1 MLLLTPPPEL
11 FVAHERVWRDE
22 GEIVVQQPNVNPYM
36 LPPKLN
42 WGQLLVD
49 NVAATEFDFFRLLFP
64 MRFMNEVIIPLT
76 NQKLNTLQQSILQPD
91 EFLLFLGIT
100 LSMALQP
107 IRGGI
112 DAYWGVEKGINDT
125 IYTPGNYG
133 HRFKMSKH
141 RFKCIRRCM
150 TFGTTVQTPTV
161 PGVQA
166 EPDKDP
172 WGAIR
177 PFVNAN
183 TCRSKCV
190 TPGRVLTVDEVMSMW
205 LGLDGEYAVEGL
217 PHVTKIQR
225 KPRGIGAEL
234 KAAADGQ
241 SGIMLHLEMIEGKER
256 EKVKK
261 WHAEYG
267 HGCAVLM
274 RCVEKYKGSGRHVIA
289 DSAFGSPKTQV
300 AVHTHLGMYTSLAVK
315 TAHREYPKAFMAGW
329 YAAGSPPNPKREIG
343 SHIVLKVL
351 FKRFLSLF

>member
-1 MLLLTPPPEL
+1 
-11 FVAHERVWRDE
+11 VWRDE
-22 GEIVVQQPNVNPYM
+22 GDIVTQQPNVHTYFS
-36 LPPKLN
+36 PPRLN
-42 WGQLLVD
+42 WGQLLVE
-49 NVAATEFDFFRLLFP
+49 NEAAKEIDFFRLLFP
-64 MRFMNEVIIPLT
+64 MRFLNDVVIPLT
-76 NQKLNTLQQSILQPD
+76 NGKLNQFGLSLLQPD
-91 EFLLFLGIT
+91 EFQLFLGIT

-112 DAYWGVEKGINDT
+112 DAYWATDNGTNDSV
-125 IYTPGNYG
+125 YTPGNYG
-133 HRFKMSKH
+133 ERFKMPKH
-141 RFKCIRRCM
+141 RFKSIRKCM
-150 TFGTTVQTPTV
+150 TFGTTAQTTPV
-161 PGVQA
+161 AGVEA
-166 EPDKDP
+166 VPDKDP

-177 PFVNAN
+177 PFVDAFNY
-183 TCRSKCV
+183 TRSKCI
-190 TPGRVLTVDEVMSMW
+190 TPGRCITVDEVMSMW
-205 LGLDGEYAVEGL
+205 LGLDGDYAVEGL

-261 WHAEYG
+261 WHTEYG

-274 RCVEKYKGSGRHVIA
+274 RCVEKYKGSARHIIA

-300 AVHTHLGMYTSLAVK
+300 AVHTHLGLYTSLAVK

-351 FKRFLSLF
+351 FKPFLSQF